1 MHDSWKNWG
10 AVMEEGT
17 HELYPEGLIVLR
29 GDRVGA
35 MVERNPSGGKTLFYL
50 PDSLHWNSVSLDR
63 PDRSHFL
70 S

>member
-1 MHDSWKNWG
+1 
-10 AVMEEGT
+10 MEEGT

-50 PDSLHWNSVSLDR
+50 PDSLH
-63 PDRSHFL
+63 
-70 S
+70 